1 MLSLLFTM
9 SLFYVLKNVLIHS
22 KSGIHL
28 LHGIQKMKR
37 NKTSYF
43 SSHVLTLIGTLTLLQ
58 TMTFGQSNFKS
69 FNNFHEYTTTNTRLY
84 FLSQTWDIS
93 LLNTA
98 ESTIPLE
105 ALKIKRKPIV
115 FPNPFEI
122 DDNPTIQLAITYGYT
137 SQLPI
142 FEVRVY
148 DPRGFELLRKQFK
161 PNNPNYTFSEHIAD
175 ETYINLTFSE
185 YDLTNILSAGG
196 YLYILF
202 MNNEVVGKGKF
213 AVKALNK
220 NNNN

>member
-1 MLSLLFTM
+1 MRS
-9 SLFYVLKNVLIHS
+9 
-22 KSGIHL
+22 
-28 LHGIQKMKR
+28 
-37 NKTSYF
+37 NKTIFFY
-43 SSHVLTLIGTLTLLQ
+43 SHLLTLISALTLLQ

-69 FNNFHEYTTTNTRLY
+69 FNNFHEYTTTNAQLY
-84 FLSQTWDIS
+84 FLSQIWDIS
-93 LLNTA
+93 IQNTA
-98 ESTIPLE
+98 PSTIPLE
-105 ALKIKRKPIV
+105 VLKIKRKPIV

-161 PNNPNYTFSEHIAD
+161 PNNPHYTFSEHIAD

-185 YDLTNILSAGG
+185 QDLTNILSAGG

-202 MNNEVVGKGKF
+202 MNNKLVGKGKF

-220 NNNN
+220 NN